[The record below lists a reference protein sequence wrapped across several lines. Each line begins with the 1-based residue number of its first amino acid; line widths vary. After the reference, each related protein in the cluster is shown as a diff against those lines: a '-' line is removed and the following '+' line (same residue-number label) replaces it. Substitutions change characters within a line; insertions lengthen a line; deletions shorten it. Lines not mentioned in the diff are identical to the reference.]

1 MYLESF
7 GLKKKPFSLTSDP
20 SMLYF
25 TDSHRE
31 ALAALCYGLL
41 ERKGLILLLGT
52 RARERRRC
60 WRGRCWGC
68 LPAGSSLRPW

>member
-31 ALAALCYGLL
+31 ALACFVTA
-41 ERKGLILLLGT
+41 
-52 RARERRRC
+52 C
-60 WRGRCWGC
+60 W
-68 LPAGSSLRPW
+68 SEKD